1 MYHAKYTPN
10 KSLYAYF
17 VHVIQM
23 CMPLMSSSVI
33 SAVII
38 ISHIIMCIGYWGF
51 FCFYFYFSSFF
62 FIMFSVSY
70 DPDIS
75 FIYVNIRFGLKG
87 AVQTLNLRFLQF

>member
-10 KSLYAYF
+10 KSLYKSLHMQYKCACHLCLQVLIHNYITYTDVYRLLGVFF
-17 VHVIQM
+17 VFI
-23 CMPLMSSSVI
+23 
-33 SAVII
+33 
-38 ISHIIMCIGYWGF
+38 F
-51 FCFYFYFSSFF
+51 FSSFF

-87 AVQTLNLRFLQF
+87 ALQTLNLRFLQY

>member
-1 MYHAKYTPN
+1 
-10 KSLYAYF
+10 
-17 VHVIQM
+17 M
-23 CMPLMSSSVI
+23 CMPLMSSSVN

-38 ISHIIMCIGYWGF
+38 ISHIQMCIGYWGF
-51 FCFYFYFSSFF
+51 FVFIFFSSFF

-87 AVQTLNLRFLQF
+87 AVQTLNLRFLQY